1 MFLCEWE
8 YFNVYIFSDFPGV
21 SITLPAYLIKMPDN
35 RKSRKEEKV
44 NRVEVKGENNVTK
57 KRKTQGK
64 KSIPTSLTFSSFP
77 HFISTATPVGCYV
90 FTSLIRVQ
98 VIL

>member
-35 RKSRKEEKV
+35 TKSRKEEKV

-64 KSIPTSLTFSSFP
+64 KAFLLP
-77 HFISTATPVGCYV
+77 
-90 FTSLIRVQ
+90 
-98 VIL
+98 